1 MPNRNEILNELN
13 RDKKG
18 SQDKIRRR
26 YLKNLHNYTKN
37 DTIIYFANFSPKIPN
52 LNSSAISIN
61 LDDMSGFMTSLSK
74 LHEDT
79 LDLIIHSP
87 GGQAEATIQIVQ
99 YLRKKYKTIRAIIP
113 QNAMSAATMLAC
125 ACDEIIMGKESAIG
139 PIDPQIA
146 IPFQGSIMN
155 MPAHSI
161 LRDFESAKNDVSN
174 NPQLSNIWAPKL
186 MQIPFGIFDFCTKS
200 IDAAKTNVAAWL
212 DMYMFK
218 DDDLKK
224 GEKIAE
230 FLGNF
235 DLHGSH
241 GKPFDYLKAKEIG
254 LKVKLLED
262 DQLLQE
268 KVLSLY
274 HACLLT
280 FDFTNC
286 VKIIENHN
294 GVGSFMQI
302 QIPIHN

>member
-13 RDKKG
+13 KDKNA

-26 YLKNLHNYTKN
+26 YLKNLYNYTQN

-52 LNSSAISIN
+52 INSSAISIN
-61 LDDMSGFMTSLSK
+61 LDDISGFMTALSK
-74 LHEDT
+74 LKGDT

-99 YLRKKYKTIRAIIP
+99 YLRNKYKKIRAIIP

-146 IPFQGSIMN
+146 IPFQNSIMN

-161 LRDFESAKNDVSN
+161 LKDFNKAKEDVAM
-174 NPQLSNIWAPKL
+174 NPALSNIWAPKL
-186 MQIPFGIFDFCTKS
+186 MQIPFGIFDFCVKS
-200 IDAAKTNVAAWL
+200 IEAAKTNVATWL
-212 DMYMFK
+212 DTYMFK
-218 DDDLKK
+218 NDQIKR
-224 GEKIAE
+224 GNEIAE

-241 GKPFDYLKAKEIG
+241 GKPFNYEIAKDIG
-254 LKVKLLED
+254 LKVSLLEE
-262 DQLLQE
+262 DQFLQE

-274 HACLLT
+274 HSCLLT
-280 FDFTNC
+280 FEYTNC

-294 GVGSFMQI
+294 GIGSFMQI
-302 QIPIHN
+302 HIK

>member
-13 RDKKG
+13 KDKNA

-26 YLKNLHNYTKN
+26 YLKNLYNYTQN

-52 LNSSAISIN
+52 INSSAISIN
-61 LDDMSGFMTSLSK
+61 LDDISGFMTALSK
-74 LHEDT
+74 LKGDT

-99 YLRKKYKTIRAIIP
+99 YLRNKYKKIRAIIP

-146 IPFQGSIMN
+146 IPFQNSIMN

-161 LRDFESAKNDVSN
+161 LKDFNKAKEDVAM
-174 NPQLSNIWAPKL
+174 NPALSNIWAPKL
-186 MQIPFGIFDFCTKS
+186 MQIPFGIFDFCVKS
-200 IDAAKTNVAAWL
+200 IEAAKTNVATWL
-212 DMYMFK
+212 DTYMFK
-218 DDDLKK
+218 NDQIKR
-224 GEKIAE
+224 GNKIAE

-241 GKPFDYLKAKEIG
+241 GKPFNYEIAKDIG
-254 LKVKLLED
+254 LKVSLLEE
-262 DQLLQE
+262 DQILQE

-274 HACLLT
+274 HSCLLT
-280 FDFTNC
+280 FEYTNC

-294 GVGSFMQI
+294 GIGSFMQI
-302 QIPIHN
+302 HIK

>member
-13 RDKKG
+13 KDKNA
-18 SQDKIRRR
+18 SQDKIRRI
-26 YLKNLHNYTKN
+26 YLKNLYNYTQN

-52 LNSSAISIN
+52 INSSAISIN
-61 LDDMSGFMTSLSK
+61 LDDISGFMTALSK
-74 LHEDT
+74 LKGDT

-99 YLRKKYKTIRAIIP
+99 YLRNKYKMIRAIIP

-139 PIDPQIA
+139 PIDPQIPL
-146 IPFQGSIMN
+146 PFQNSIMN

-161 LRDFESAKNDVSN
+161 LKDFNKAKEDVAMNSA
-174 NPQLSNIWAPKL
+174 LSNIWAPKL
-186 MQIPFGIFDFCTKS
+186 MQIPFGIFDFCVKS
-200 IDAAKTNVAAWL
+200 IEAAKTNVATWL
-212 DMYMFK
+212 DTYMFK
-218 DDDLKK
+218 NDQIKR
-224 GEKIAE
+224 GNEIAE

-241 GKPFDYLKAKEIG
+241 GKPFNYEIAKDIG
-254 LKVKLLED
+254 LKVSLLEE
-262 DQLLQE
+262 DQILQE

-274 HACLLT
+274 HSCLLT
-280 FDFTNC
+280 FEFTNC

-294 GVGSFMQI
+294 GIGSFMQI
-302 QIPIHN
+302 HIK